1 MTCDEKKRK
10 KKKKKK
16 KKKKEKK
23 IPTASMA
30 EGCYRTVQRP
40 VAVMT
45 ARIVDGALNPRST
58 LSWSTSGPAAATA
71 AG

>member
-1 MTCDEKKRK
+1 M
-10 KKKKKK
+10 KK
-16 KKKKEKK
+16 KKKKEEKRREKKRK

-45 ARIVDGALNPRST
+45 ARIVDGAQNPRST